1 MEKTSEVLQFLRRFV
16 ERCSRARGLAACLL
30 VVAVLAPYHQ
40 ILTGRAIP
48 IPDDISVSDL
58 ADGEFPGR
66 VEAARLVLAGE
77 LPVWTPR
84 LYTGFPMGPD
94 PLSLLLF
101 VALPPALAL
110 GWLIAFLL
118 VVAAIGTYLLA
129 RHLGASRSG
138 AFLAGF
144 AYAWSGFFVC
154 QLRHLG
160 VIGTVAYFPLALFCL
175 EKAGAGG
182 VGVARAAEVSAR
194 RRLAWLVA
202 FGAVFGIQVLAG
214 FPQSAYISALVYAA
228 LVVARAY
235 RLLARDHRGI
245 PARRRFAPAATLALG
260 ALAAVTAGA
269 LVGMVTVLPLW
280 ELGSVSDRSGAGGWQ
295 WATHFAYWPPNVLT
309 FFVPYFNGDISNV
322 TYTGN
327 SIFWEDYGY
336 VGLATV
342 LLALLIA
349 GVRVRDFVSGRSAAS
364 DLDARRKEHDFVVAF
379 WALAAVVGFG
389 LVLGPALPLYR
400 LAFELVP
407 GLATFR
413 FPTRFLFVVELGIA
427 LLGGLGLTFVQR
439 LVARRTPAER
449 RRLVAALVGLVVVS
463 ATVADLVYNNQ
474 RQNPLAD
481 AGRWL
486 ATPATASIIRRSG
499 EPGRVFAPGSR
510 QRHLEVFRDSRGWSG
525 DLRLYYSHRE
535 FLQPDSNL
543 LHGIATLDGYA
554 GIAPRWTVDLIGDH
568 NRFGLIDRLYRVDAT
583 GLRTSPGF
591 FDWLEALSVRWI
603 IVRGTVDSDRAQLA
617 GAAEGARVYRL
628 PGALPRAR
636 IVQRARIVASMDE
649 VRRLTAAGQFD
660 PRREVLLHDPAAA
673 RIVASLDR
681 AAVDGEAA
689 GSARIVVD
697 RATDVVIE
705 ANAPRGG
712 LLVLADTFY
721 PGWQATVDG
730 REAPILRA
738 NVVQRAVALTPGTH
752 RVVFTF
758 RPRVVTV
765 GLGLS
770 ALGIGLLVGAAF
782 LLRFG
787 RANG

>member
-1 MEKTSEVLQFLRRFV
+1 MKVLLFLRRLV
-16 ERCSRARGLAACLL
+16 ERCSRARWLVACLL

-40 ILTGRAIP
+40 ILTGQAIP
-48 IPDDISVSDL
+48 TPDDIFVSDL
-58 ADGEFPGR
+58 ADGEFPAR

-77 LPVWTPR
+77 LPFWTPR
-84 LYTGFPMGPD
+84 LYTGFPMAAD

-110 GWLIAFLL
+110 GWLIGILL
-118 VVAAIGTYLLA
+118 AVAAVGAYLLA

-160 VIGTVAYFPLALFCL
+160 VLGTVAYFPLALFCL
-175 EKAGAGG
+175 EKAGTGG
-182 VGVARAAEVSAR
+182 CGVARDRDLPVR

-202 FGAVFGIQVLAG
+202 FGAVFGVQVLAG

-228 LVVARAY
+228 LVVARAC

-245 PARRRFAPAATLALG
+245 PAPRRFAPAATLALG

-269 LVGMVTVLPLW
+269 LVGMIALLPLW
-280 ELGSVSDRSGAGGWQ
+280 ELGGVSDRSGTGGWE
-295 WATHFAYWPPNVLT
+295 WATHFAYRPQNLLT
-309 FFVPYFNGDISNV
+309 FFVPYINGDVSNL

-336 VGLATV
+336 VGLATI

-349 GVRVRDFVSGRSAAS
+349 GVRARRFVSGRSAAR
-364 DLDARRKEHDFVVAF
+364 DLNARQKEHDFAVAF
-379 WALAAVVGFG
+379 WVFTAVVAFG

-400 LAFELVP
+400 IAFEFVP
-407 GLATFR
+407 GLAMFR

-439 LVARRTPAER
+439 LIARQMSAGR
-449 RRLVAALVGLVVVS
+449 RRLLAQLVGVLVVS
-463 ATVADLVYNNQ
+463 ATVADLVYHNQ

-481 AGRWL
+481 ADRWL
-486 ATPATASIIRRSG
+486 AAPATASIIWQSG
-499 EPGRVFAPGSR
+499 EPGRVFSPGSR
-510 QRHLEVFRDSRGWSG
+510 FRHMGVFQTSRGWSG
-525 DLRLYYSHRE
+525 NLGLYYSHRE
-535 FLQPDSNL
+535 LLQPNSNL
-543 LHGIATLDGYA
+543 LHGISTLDGYA

-568 NRFGLIDRLYRVDAT
+568 NRLGLLDRLYGVDAG
-583 GLRTSPGF
+583 GLRANPVL

-603 IVRGTVDSDRAQLA
+603 IIRGTVISDRAQLVGDA
-617 GAAEGARVYRL
+617 DGTRLYRL
-628 PGALPRAR
+628 SGALPRAR
-636 IVQRARIVASMDE
+636 IVQRARIVPSMDE
-649 VRRLTAAGQFD
+649 LYRLSAAGQLD

-673 RIVASLDR
+673 QIVASLEP
-681 AAVDGEAA
+681 AAADGEGV

-697 RATDVVIE
+697 RATNVVVE

-738 NVVQRAVALTPGTH
+738 NIAQRAVALTPGTH
-752 RVVFTF
+752 RVAFAF
-758 RPRVVTV
+758 RPRVVAV
-765 GLGLS
+765 GLGLT
-770 ALGIGLLVGAAF
+770 ALGIALLLGAAS
-782 LLRFG
+782 LLYLSRT
-787 RANG
+787 NG